1 MPGIRCKAWAQQM
14 AFSSDT
20 ASNLLSTTSNGFRR
34 VPGGTGRTD
43 AFLGL
48 NFVWSCH
55 ILFVCIII
63 YISCKYTLFC
73 RYTCSYIFSYVIN
86 LWMCWKQTFKW
97 TYTWW
102 IYGICLI
109 HLDPKLIY
117 LANGKR
123 VTHYAT
129 VISLCEI
136 SFTPRLVKHGD
147 PIISVA
153 VITISLS
160 IINILIIISYQNRIW
175 INFGIKP
182 FWLLG
187 LTSLFE
193 LQRSQAN
200 LFQGQASVDVI
211 NQRRGQ
217 VQQGMPGVDDA
228 TGHVAA
234 LQDAPELTPD
244 LEIGLLGCGFP
255 MG

>member
-1 MPGIRCKAWAQQM
+1 MY
-14 AFSSDT
+14 
-20 ASNLLSTTSNGFRR
+20 NY
-34 VPGGTGRTD
+34 
-43 AFLGL
+43 
-48 NFVWSCH
+48 
-55 ILFVCIII
+55 I
-63 YISCKYTLFC
+63 YISCKYTLLYVYTYSI
-73 RYTCSYIFSYVIN
+73 YTCSYIFSYVIN

-160 IINILIIISYQNRIW
+160 SIINILIIISYQNRIW
-175 INFGIKP
+175 INLAMDQYLYIP
-182 FWLLG
+182 FLG
-187 LTSLFE
+187 GWTSIYQLFWC
-193 LQRSQAN
+193 S
-200 LFQGQASVDVI
+200 
-211 NQRRGQ
+211 
-217 VQQGMPGVDDA
+217 PG
-228 TGHVAA
+228 G
-234 LQDAPELTPD
+234 
-244 LEIGLLGCGFP
+244 
-255 MG
+255 